1 MGGGVRRAGYGWI
14 LFLEAELNRPW
25 YDTAGECYWFDCRLF
40 NHDGVC
46 AAAGPRGSERA
57 RAISPCI
64 CFSFCFGLLMW
75 LIYGLM
81 IHSLLVILANLVTL
95 GIALAILALKI
106 RYD

>member
-1 MGGGVRRAGYGWI
+1 
-14 LFLEAELNRPW
+14 
-25 YDTAGECYWFDCRLF
+25 
-40 NHDGVC
+40 
-46 AAAGPRGSERA
+46 
-57 RAISPCI
+57 
-64 CFSFCFGLLMW
+64 MW